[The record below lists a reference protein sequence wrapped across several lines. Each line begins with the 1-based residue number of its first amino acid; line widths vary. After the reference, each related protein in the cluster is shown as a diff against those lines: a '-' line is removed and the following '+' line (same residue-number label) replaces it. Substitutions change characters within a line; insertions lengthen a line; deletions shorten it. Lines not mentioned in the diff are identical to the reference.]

1 MPPNMLATTV
11 VEPMAEPW
19 ELINID
25 GRYAEIEEAGY
36 ILDRSLPSSL
46 DVLYR
51 KYHKVKNSE
60 TTYAFGVLAENRKYV
75 EGSQG
80 WTVQLALQLN
90 KKVFVYD
97 DNTRQWYKGDRF
109 VASLPTLHWTLV
121 NRFKPC
127 EPPTL
132 DQKSNISLP
141 SCLGNH
147 TSYEL
152 EQLLARRCSTD

>member
-11 VEPMAEPW
+11 LEPMAEPW
-19 ELINID
+19 ELINLD
-25 GRYAEIEEAGY
+25 TRYADIEEAGY
-36 ILDRSLPSSL
+36 VLDRSLPRKM

-90 KKVFVYD
+90 KKVYVYD
-97 DNTRQWYKGDRF
+97 DKTRQWYKGDRF
-109 VASLPTLHWTLV
+109 VAALSSPHWTLV

-132 DQKSNISLP
+132 VQKSNISLP

-152 EQLLARRCSTD
+152 EQLLARRCSTE

>member
-1 MPPNMLATTV
+1 MIGTTV
-11 VEPMAEPW
+11 AEPMAEPW

-25 GRYAEIEEAGY
+25 TRYAEIEEASY
-36 ILDRSLPSSL
+36 ILDRSLPRKM

-51 KYHKVKNSE
+51 KYDKVKNSE

-90 KKVFVYD
+90 KKVYVYD
-97 DNTRQWYKGDRF
+97 DKTRQWYKGDRF
-109 VASLPTLHWTLV
+109 VASLPSPHWTLV

-141 SCLGNH
+141 TCLGNVI
-147 TSYEL
+147 SYEL

>member
-1 MPPNMLATTV
+1 MLATTV
-11 VEPMAEPW
+11 AEPMAEPW
-19 ELINID
+19 ELLNID
-25 GRYAEIEEAGY
+25 GRYAEIEEASY
-36 ILDRSLPSSL
+36 ILDRSLPRQM

-90 KKVFVYD
+90 KKVYVYD
-97 DNTRQWYKGDRF
+97 DKTRQWYKGDRF
-109 VASLPTLHWTLV
+109 VASLASPHWTLV
-121 NRFKPC
+121 NRFVPC
-127 EPPTL
+127 DPPTL
-132 DQKSNISLP
+132 DQKANISLP

>member
-1 MPPNMLATTV
+1 MSPNMLATTV

-25 GRYAEIEEAGY
+25 GRYAEIEEAAY

-97 DNTRQWYKGDRF
+97 DKTRQWYKGDRF
-109 VASLPTLHWTLV
+109 VASLPTPHWTLV

>member
-11 VEPMAEPW
+11 LEPMAEPW

-25 GRYAEIEEAGY
+25 GRYADIEEAAY
-36 ILDRSLPSSL
+36 VLDRSLPSNL

-97 DNTRQWYKGDRF
+97 DKTRQWYKGDRF
-109 VASLPTLHWTLV
+109 VASLPTLQWTLV

-132 DQKSNISLP
+132 DQKSNICLP

-152 EQLLARRCSTD
+152 EQLLARRC

>member
-1 MPPNMLATTV
+1 MIGTTV
-11 VEPMAEPW
+11 AEPMAEPW

-25 GRYAEIEEAGY
+25 TRYAEIEEASY
-36 ILDRSLPSSL
+36 ILDRSLPRKM

-51 KYHKVKNSE
+51 KYDKVKNSE

-90 KKVFVYD
+90 KKVYVYD
-97 DNTRQWYKGDRF
+97 DKTRQWYKGDRF
-109 VASLPTLHWTLV
+109 VASLPSPHWTLV

-141 SCLGNH
+141 TCLGNH

>member
-11 VEPMAEPW
+11 AEPMAEPW
-19 ELINID
+19 ELINLD
-25 GRYAEIEEAGY
+25 GTYAEMEEAGY
-36 ILDRSLPSSL
+36 ILDRPLPRKM
-46 DVLYR
+46 DALYR
-51 KYHKVKNSE
+51 KFHKVKNSE
-60 TTYAFGVLAENRKYV
+60 TTYAFGVLADNRKYV

-90 KKVFVYD
+90 KKVYVYD
-97 DNTRQWYKGDRF
+97 DKTRQWYKGDRF
-109 VASLPTLHWTLV
+109 VAALGESHWTLV

-127 EPPTL
+127 DPPTL

-141 SCLGNH
+141 TCLDNH